1 MYSKIQNGTVTVTC
15 TLSKIMACNVP
26 ANRGFKSNMVRVS
39 LVITCDVLSLSTNS
53 GSLVPVTEIH
63 VPGRLIVCDS
73 CYY

>member
-1 MYSKIQNGTVTVTC
+1 MELDGYSHMDNHCEPEGGGT
-15 TLSKIMACNVP
+15 CNVP

-53 GSLVPVTEIH
+53 GSLVPVTNVH